1 MNNELNKGVDR
12 EEDVAI
18 KDKLREHKGEEV
30 VEVDKEIE
38 VEDDGWKDGNWSM
51 YLVLIMDMTNEI
63 VWVGVIC

>member
-1 MNNELNKGVDR
+1 MSGWLVGIALCIISDDKEMNNELNKGVDR

-38 VEDDGWKDGNWSM
+38 VEYDGWKDGN
-51 YLVLIMDMTNEI
+51 
-63 VWVGVIC
+63 

>member
-38 VEDDGWKDGNWSM
+38 VEDDGWKDGN
-51 YLVLIMDMTNEI
+51 
-63 VWVGVIC
+63 